1 MFIERIE
8 VERFGALER
17 TAIDRLGPGVQVLYG
32 TNETGKTTLLEFV
45 RAVFFGFEGLFR
57 RGVLDARKACAGRLI
72 VRMPPESTL
81 VSIER
86 RHEGPDLA
94 TLTNDSYADDVVG
107 LGGDAGDLV
116 RITDVDPR
124 HDRETRHKIYLQD
137 VVGDIDETTFT
148 SVMAFGLDELHEL
161 RTLEPEGCGRRL
173 YELAAGLDRSTVAR
187 VLGHLREAIERIDA
201 TDASVSPLAALE
213 ARRSDLLEKLAA
225 SGAPAMAAGA
235 LWTEQAHLDAE
246 IAGIEPRIEAASRA
260 EDVVRGVV
268 ALEPLYT
275 EWRSTSERLSA
286 LESAP
291 LVHPDRDSWRLARR
305 KLRRFERLAAKR
317 KKLRGKYARQL
328 KDLPAETDV
337 WKKRAAVMAILEEAP
352 KLERLSTEAARAESL
367 AQLAAGRFGTQ
378 VGLAGLSR
386 VVPVAANLDSH
397 GAEIPDVLLPEGF
410 SLSFGPLKARARD
423 CSRASRE
430 LVEAKKARAE
440 AKRSLADT
448 KGSVAGAGTTL
459 AGLTIAQ
466 AIEQAAGRTAAIRKR
481 IAAGDQLAE
490 LDRTIAKLDRE
501 VADSVGTQLVPAP
514 WLIGLGTLF
523 TLGIGMLLSGLLLPR
538 EVTGQMAY
546 AMAALGLAGAGVAS
560 ATTWS
565 LDKSTTVRL
574 DALRHQLALA
584 KEQRDELVEQCG
596 ALDGSLPADATL
608 SLDRRLALAQ
618 AEVDRLEDLLAR
630 EGAVHVLADKVTLAD
645 QAVAHATEARTA
657 ARGRWRKALA
667 ARGLPPTLT
676 PREVRQ
682 ISAHRQTLLT
692 LDDDRK
698 RLSAEARQKRD
709 ELAAF
714 SRRID
719 EVLVECGLV
728 PEASAADHLHL
739 LEERLDAERSAI
751 RRRGQLT
758 RRLESARR
766 RHRSMLRQVRVAE
779 RAVKE
784 FLVRWGVDT
793 ETAFLAKVDRRPE
806 YEEARAAAS
815 VAELAWAEARRRT
828 TEPPE
833 VDRWLAEAHVVPL
846 AKRLAEARE
855 VTQRHRA
862 ALAAATERRETVA
875 ARVAAAANDHTLES
889 LQAELA
895 STEERLGEQQRRRDL
910 LHRAHVLLEQT
921 RAAVARDHQPPVLR
935 EASRWLARLTDGRYP
950 SITTAIDEARLE
962 VHDADGD
969 LWNPERLSRGTREQ
983 VFLALRLALI
993 RDLGRHDVS
1002 LPVVMDDALVN
1013 FDDARARSAARVLV
1027 EFVAEQ
1033 AADRQML
1040 VLTCHEHVAKTF
1052 AAAGAHVRS
1061 FTDPAPLFGGR
1072 GPRATP
1078 RPEPTPRPTV
1088 TVDAPPAS
1096 PPVAVAEPAPQADA
1110 GDLWPAEAFF
1120 FGGSGDKPKRGRRR
1134 S

>member
-1 MFIERIE
+1 MYIERIE
-8 VERFGALER
+8 AERFGALDR
-17 TAIDRLGPGVQVLYG
+17 TSIDRLGPGVQVLYG

-57 RGVLDARKACAGRLI
+57 RGVLDPRKACAGRLL
-72 VRMPPESTL
+72 VRMPPEAAL
-81 VSIER
+81 IAIER
-86 RHEGPDLA
+86 RHEGPELA
-94 TLTNDSYADDVVG
+94 ALSAESYADDVVG

-116 RITDVDPR
+116 RISDIDPR
-124 HDRETRHKIYLQD
+124 RGPEARHKIYLQD

-187 VLGHLREAIERIDA
+187 VLGHLRTAIERIDSGNA
-201 TDASVSPLAALE
+201 TVSPLAALE
-213 ARRSDLLEKLAA
+213 HRRGELLERLAA
-225 SGAPAMAAGA
+225 AGSPAVAAGA
-235 LWTEQAHLDAE
+235 LWTELAHLDGEVA
-246 IAGIEPRIEAASRA
+246 AIEPRIQAALKA

-268 ALEPLYT
+268 ALEPLHA
-275 EWRSTSERLSA
+275 EWRRTAEHLAA

-291 LVHPDRDSWRLARR
+291 LVHPDRDAWRLASRR
-305 KLRRFERLAAKR
+305 LRRLDRFANKR
-317 KKLRGKYARQL
+317 KKLRGKLARQL
-328 KDLPAETDV
+328 KDLPAETTV
-337 WKKRAAVMAILEEAP
+337 WRKRSLITTLLEEAP
-352 KLERLSTEAARAESL
+352 RLERLAAEAARAESH
-367 AQLAAGRFGTQ
+367 ARMAARRFGEQ
-378 VGLAGLSR
+378 VGIAGLSR
-386 VVPVAANLDSH
+386 VVPVAAGLDADGGS
-397 GAEIPDVLLPEGF
+397 IPDVLLPEGF
-410 SLSFGPLKARARD
+410 ALSFGPLRARARD
-423 CSRASRE
+423 CSRASRD
-430 LVEAKKARAE
+430 VNTARQAVAE
-440 AKRSLADT
+440 AKRSLTDT
-448 KGSVAGAGTTL
+448 RGSVTTAGTGL
-459 AGLTIAQ
+459 GGLTIAQ
-466 AIEQAAGRTAAIRKR
+466 AIEQATGRAALLRKR

-490 LDRTIAKLDRE
+490 LDRTIARIDRE
-501 VADSVGTQLVPAP
+501 VRESVGSQLVPAP

-538 EVTGQMAY
+538 DVTGSMAY

-560 ATTWS
+560 VTTWS
-565 LDKSTTVRL
+565 LDKSSTVRL
-574 DALRHQLALA
+574 EALRHQLTAA
-584 KEQRDELVEQCG
+584 REQRDELSEQCG
-596 ALDGSLPADATL
+596 ILDGSLPADAAV
-608 SLDRRLALAQ
+608 SLERRLTLAQ

-630 EGAVHVLADKVTLAD
+630 EGSMHVLADRVTLAE
-645 QAVAHATEARTA
+645 QALARALETRKA
-657 ARGRWRKALA
+657 ARGRWRKALS
-667 ARGLPPTLT
+667 ARGLPATLS

-682 ISAHRQTLLT
+682 IAAHRQTLLT
-692 LDDDRK
+692 LDDDRR
-698 RLSAEARQKRD
+698 RLSEEARLKRD

-719 EVLVECGLV
+719 EVLAECDLT
-728 PEASAADHLHL
+728 PEGSAEEHLEL
-739 LEERLDAERSAI
+739 LATRLDAERTAI

-784 FLVRWGVDT
+784 LLVRWGVDT
-793 ETAFLAKVDRRPE
+793 EQEFLAKVDRRPE
-806 YEEARAAAS
+806 HEQARTAAA
-815 VAELAWAEARRRT
+815 VAELAWSDARRRT

-846 AKRLAEARE
+846 ARRLAEARE

-862 ALAAATERRETVA
+862 ALAAAQERRQVVA
-875 ARVAAAANDHTLES
+875 DRVAAAAEDHALEA

-895 STEERLGEQQRRRDL
+895 LVEERLGEQQRRRDL

-950 SITTAIDEARLE
+950 SITTAIEEARLE
-962 VHDADGD
+962 VHDADGEI
-969 LWNPERLSRGTREQ
+969 WNPERLSRGTREQ

-1027 EFVAEQ
+1027 EFIAEQ

-1040 VLTCHEHVAKTF
+1040 VLTCHEHVARIF
-1052 AAAGAHVRS
+1052 AAAGA
-1061 FTDPAPLFGGR
+1061 
-1072 GPRATP
+1072 
-1078 RPEPTPRPTV
+1078 
-1088 TVDAPPAS
+1088 
-1096 PPVAVAEPAPQADA
+1096 
-1110 GDLWPAEAFF
+1110 
-1120 FGGSGDKPKRGRRR
+1120 
-1134 S
+1134 